1 MGNPQLSIVIPA
13 YNESAR
19 IELTLDRV
27 MSCVNRQGWDAEV
40 LVVDDGSTDST
51 PEIVYRWMDRY
62 PRLHLIKNDG
72 NRGKGYSVRN
82 GLLQAAGDVV
92 MFTDADLSAPMEEAE
107 RLFAALAD
115 GADVAIGSRWLEKA
129 RQTIHQPLYRRFF
142 GRCFNWVTRRVMGL
156 PFKDTQCGFKAFK
169 RPAAQIIF
177 RLQRIERWGFDPEI
191 LFIARK
197 LGYEIREV
205 PVTWGHDER
214 SRMSYLKDG
223 MKMLEE
229 RASFGVDFPMFS
241 KIEVTG
247 PGIHPLYSTLIAA
260 EPKAAGASR
269 EGMREKLAGYLS
281 KNGKGEPNPEPG
293 ILWNFEKFLIDRN
306 GKVVARFSPEITPDD
321 ALVVDA
327 IEAALAK

>member
-1 MGNPQLSIVIPA
+1 MASPQLSIVIPA

-19 IELTLDRV
+19 IEATLERV
-27 MSCVNRQGWDAEV
+27 MACVETQRWDAEV
-40 LVVDDGSTDST
+40 LVVDDGSRDAT
-51 PEIVYRWMDRY
+51 PEIIQRWMRRY
-62 PRLHLIKNDG
+62 PQLHLIKNDG

-82 GLLQAAGDVV
+82 GLLQATGEVV

-107 RLFAALAD
+107 RLLAAIAD
-115 GADVAIGSRWLEKA
+115 GADVAIGSRWMDKT

-142 GRCFNWVTRRVMGL
+142 GRCFNWVTRTVMGL

-197 LGYEIREV
+197 LGYDIREV

-229 RASFGVDFPMFS
+229 MAIIRGNSIAGRYD
-241 KIEVTG
+241 ED
-247 PGIHPLYSTLIAA
+247 IAA
-260 EPKAAGASR
+260 LKDTSAMVTPPVKQV
-269 EGMREKLAGYLS
+269 
-281 KNGKGEPNPEPG
+281 
-293 ILWNFEKFLIDRN
+293 
-306 GKVVARFSPEITPDD
+306 KVSPSTQ
-321 ALVVDA
+321 AHG
-327 IEAALAK
+327 